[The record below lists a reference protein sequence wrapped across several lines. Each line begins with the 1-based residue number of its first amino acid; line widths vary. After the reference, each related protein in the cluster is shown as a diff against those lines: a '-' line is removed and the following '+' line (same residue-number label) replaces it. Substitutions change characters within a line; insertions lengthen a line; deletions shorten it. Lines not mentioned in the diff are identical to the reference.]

1 MIIYFSIIISFGIGA
16 FLEVFLVEK
25 NEKKKLKLIFYIFM
39 LFLLLFFGFRG
50 YVATDWVS
58 YSQFYKEIE
67 PISEVISGGGTN
79 FKSLSIELGFK
90 LYMSFLKMFSSN
102 YNFFV
107 FFNSA
112 IDLYILY
119 MITKKWTKYRV
130 LMLFSYFA
138 FTGTFLHFDILRNA
152 KSIMLFILSIKY
164 LKTRNFSKYF
174 IVNLI
179 GAFFHISA
187 LLYLPLYFLLNK
199 KISKKKLIISFI
211 VLNLIYFFNLI
222 DLKKILPLFDCF
234 YSDYVKN
241 KLDIYLSDQH
251 YGAVSKISIQVI
263 EKNMFLIYLIKY
275 YEKLSNK
282 NKDNIIYMN
291 LLFLLIVIFMVSRSF
306 FIISD
311 RVMINIMFTYWFII
325 PMIMKNIRKISNKLL
340 FLFLIC
346 VYCFRLFVVPRYNP
360 DEKSKE
366 RLRYDNILFNHK
378 SYEERM
384 KNIILIRSLN

>member
-1 MIIYFSIIISFGIGA
+1 M
-16 FLEVFLVEK
+16 
-25 NEKKKLKLIFYIFM
+25 
-39 LFLLLFFGFRG
+39 
-50 YVATDWVS
+50 
-58 YSQFYKEIE
+58 
-67 PISEVISGGGTN
+67 
-79 FKSLSIELGFK
+79 
-90 LYMSFLKMFSSN
+90 
-102 YNFFV
+102 
-107 FFNSA
+107 
-112 IDLYILY
+112 
-119 MITKKWTKYRV
+119 
-130 LMLFSYFA
+130 
-138 FTGTFLHFDILRNA
+138 
-152 KSIMLFILSIKY
+152 
-164 LKTRNFSKYF
+164 
-174 IVNLI
+174 
-179 GAFFHISA
+179 
-187 LLYLPLYFLLNK
+187 
-199 KISKKKLIISFI
+199 
-211 VLNLIYFFNLI
+211 
-222 DLKKILPLFDCF
+222 
-234 YSDYVKN
+234 
-241 KLDIYLSDQH
+241 DIYLSDQH